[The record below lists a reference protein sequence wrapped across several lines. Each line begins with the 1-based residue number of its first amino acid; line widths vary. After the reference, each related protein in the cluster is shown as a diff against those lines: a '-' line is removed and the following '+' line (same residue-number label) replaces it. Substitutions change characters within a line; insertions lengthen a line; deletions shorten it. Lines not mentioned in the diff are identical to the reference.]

1 MTAHMGRDV
10 LHLHSADVVV
20 PLHSVVETVLPVHGH
35 ILCDWEFPCSGVGL
49 CGLDDILHLGCPQ
62 KLMVDGDDVVLQVNV
77 LDGKSIKFRNL
88 HSRMEQNV
96 ERLVVFAVHII
107 VPDKLEVLPH
117 LVFRDSFPCDGV
129 VHNHSGKFKAEGVL
143 N

>member
-1 MTAHMGRDV
+1 
-10 LHLHSADVVV
+10 
-20 PLHSVVETVLPVHGH
+20 
-35 ILCDWEFPCSGVGL
+35 
-49 CGLDDILHLGCPQ
+49 
-62 KLMVDGDDVVLQVNV
+62 MVDGDDVVLQVNV
-77 LDGKSIKFRNL
+77 LDGKSIKFRNS

-107 VPDKLEVLPH
+107 VLDELEELPH
-117 LVFRDSFPCDGV
+117 LVFRDGFPCDGV